1 MAQYQVIV
9 ENIGTVWTGKSG
21 FHANREFCQWRRQSL
36 NEPGRAHGEPVT
48 LTRDGEPVREHGGHS
63 WFLYR
68 QGDGNEGN
76 FPRYCVRVS
85 ADVCP
90 FRYLAACV
98 ANRYIVGSKTRR
110 YIVANT
116 ETDGEPEYG
125 ILAMVFEGPK
135 GEMAFDSA
143 WITAEFEPADFSDV
157 GRNGLQVFENP
168 RDHLDRAGLR
178 MLKKRGV

>member
-9 ENIGTVWTGKSG
+9 GNVGAVWTGKNG
-21 FHANREFCQWRRQSL
+21 FHAIREFYQWRKQSQ

-48 LTRDGEPVREHGGHS
+48 LTREGEPVRDHGGHS

-76 FPRYCVRVS
+76 FPRYYVRIP

-110 YIVANT
+110 YVVANI
-116 ETDGEPEYG
+116 ETGGEAEYG
-125 ILAMVFEGPK
+125 VLATVYEGPK
-135 GEMAFDSA
+135 GETAFDSA
-143 WITAEFEPADFSDV
+143 WLTAEFEPADFSDV
-157 GRNGLQVFENP
+157 RRNGLQVFENP
-168 RDHLDRAGLR
+168 RDHLDRAALR